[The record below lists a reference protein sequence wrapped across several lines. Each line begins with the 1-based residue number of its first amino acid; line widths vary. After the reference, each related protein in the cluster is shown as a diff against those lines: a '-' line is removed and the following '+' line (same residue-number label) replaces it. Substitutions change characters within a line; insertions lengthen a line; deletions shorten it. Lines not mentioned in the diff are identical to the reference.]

1 MENFKI
7 NKQKYEKTKRRREF
21 KIGDMVFVHSG
32 NKLKRNELD
41 EIWKGRFKI
50 LERISN
56 SMYEVVNVNGK
67 SGENFFHL
75 SKKCRSSW
83 RLQLTVQSST

>member
-41 EIWKGRFKI
+41 EI
-50 LERISN
+50 
-56 SMYEVVNVNGK
+56 
-67 SGENFFHL
+67 
-75 SKKCRSSW
+75 
-83 RLQLTVQSST
+83 